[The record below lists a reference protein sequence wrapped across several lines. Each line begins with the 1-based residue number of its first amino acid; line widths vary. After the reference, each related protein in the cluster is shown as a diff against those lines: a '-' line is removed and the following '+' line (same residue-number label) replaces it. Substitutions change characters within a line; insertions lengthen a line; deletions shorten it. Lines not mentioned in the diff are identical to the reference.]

1 MPVSLTGNDLTLSD
15 LKDVA
20 FNHTRIE
27 LHPDSVKLVNICRN
41 YVEKITQENR
51 VVYGLTTGFGK
62 FSTVRIHPDQIEEL
76 QENLIISHATGV
88 GSNLSI
94 PETRAVM
101 LLRINVLA
109 KGHSGIRLS
118 TLQTLI
124 DMLNADIHPCIPEKG
139 SVGASGDL
147 APLSHLA
154 LVLLGKGKAEYKG
167 EILSGADA
175 MSRAGIKTVRLK
187 AKEGLALNN
196 GTQVMTAVAALNLLR
211 AENICQVADISAA
224 ASIDAL
230 LGTKSAFDPLIHKL
244 RPHPGQLSS
253 ADNINRLLDNSE
265 LNSSHLFCK
274 NVQDAY
280 SLRCSP
286 QVHGSVRDSLS
297 HIRKIIEIEINSAT
311 DNPLIFPEEDKVIS
325 GGNFHGEPIAFACDL
340 LGITVAEIGNI
351 ADRRLEHILNPAL
364 NRELNPFLAPRP
376 GLDSGF
382 MIAQVTTAALVS
394 ENKVLAHPSS
404 VDSIP
409 TSANQEDHVSM
420 GTIGAMKARTIVYN
434 VAVILGI
441 ELMAS
446 MQAIETRQFKS
457 SPALEA
463 VRLEIRKD
471 VAFLE
476 RDRQIT
482 DDINFMAKLVDSD
495 VLPKIVKKYIR
506 IN

>member
-1 MPVSLTGNDLTLSD
+1 
-15 LKDVA
+15 
-20 FNHTRIE
+20 
-27 LHPDSVKLVNICRN
+27 
-41 YVEKITQENR
+41 
-51 VVYGLTTGFGK
+51 
-62 FSTVRIHPDQIEEL
+62 
-76 QENLIISHATGV
+76 
-88 GSNLSI
+88 
-94 PETRAVM
+94 
-101 LLRINVLA
+101 
-109 KGHSGIRLS
+109 
-118 TLQTLI
+118 
-124 DMLNADIHPCIPEKG
+124 
-139 SVGASGDL
+139 
-147 APLSHLA
+147 
-154 LVLLGKGKAEYKG
+154 
-167 EILSGADA
+167 
-175 MSRAGIKTVRLK
+175 
-187 AKEGLALNN
+187 
-196 GTQVMTAVAALNLLR
+196 
-211 AENICQVADISAA
+211 
-224 ASIDAL
+224 
-230 LGTKSAFDPLIHKL
+230 
-244 RPHPGQLSS
+244 
-253 ADNINRLLDNSE
+253 

-382 MIAQVTTAALVS
+382 MIAQVTTAALAS

-420 GTIGAMKARTIVYN
+420 GTIGAMKARTIVDN